1 MDYLNGTKISCWRK
15 VLMAIKDEAVEK
27 LKKDNKELQERIKK
41 LEDRIDKHNNTIN
54 DFQIRLRDL
63 LLEALSVKDN
73 IYRW

>member
-1 MDYLNGTKISCWRK
+1 MKGVSGIT
-15 VLMAIKDEAVEK
+15 MAIKDEAVEK
-27 LKKDNKELQERIKK
+27 LKKENKELQERVKK
-41 LEDRIDKHNNTIN
+41 LEERIDKHNNTVN